1 MQKYLLPLI
10 AVLAIL
16 AVTTYYLSSSDDRAY
31 YEALSNFIYIDDIA
45 DEHKAFTR
53 IDSEFQGDCE
63 DFAFT
68 LQLQIGGEVWAFTH
82 NDNVN
87 HDGRHD
93 HHSWSKLL
101 VLSMSSSSPPS
112 WSLSSSLSNSLFYEC
127 FFFREMFHGGIL
139 R

>member
-31 YEALSNFIYIDDIA
+31 YEALSNFTYVDDVA
-45 DEHKAFTR
+45 DEHKVFTR
-53 IDSEFQGDCE
+53 IDNPFSGDCE

-82 NDNVN
+82 NNDTN
-87 HDGRHD
+87 HAA
-93 HHSWSKLL
+93 L
-101 VLSMSSSSPPS
+101 VLNGAVYD
-112 WSLSSSLSNSLFYEC
+112 SLRKHPVSIEKYPKYPLYKMTFNGELTTN
-127 FFFREMFHGGIL
+127 
-139 R
+139 

>member
-16 AVTTYYLSSSDDRAY
+16 AVTTYYLSSSDDKAY

-45 DEHKAFTR
+45 DEHKAFTS
-53 IDSEFQGDCE
+53 IDKPFKGDCE

-87 HDGRHD
+87 HAA
-93 HHSWSKLL
+93 L
-101 VLSMSSSSPPS
+101 VLNGMVYD
-112 WSLSSSLSNSLFYEC
+112 SLRKRPISIEKYPKHPLYKMTFNGEL
-127 FFFREMFHGGIL
+127 IAN
-139 R
+139 

>member
-16 AVTTYYLSSSDDRAY
+16 AVTTYYLSSSEDRAY
-31 YEALSNFIYIDDIA
+31 YEALSNFTYVDDVA

-53 IDSEFQGDCE
+53 IDKPFEGDCE

-87 HDGRHD
+87 HAA
-93 HHSWSKLL
+93 L
-101 VLSMSSSSPPS
+101 VLNGVVYD
-112 WSLSSSLSNSLFYEC
+112 SLRKHPVSVEKYPKHPLYKMAFNGEL
-127 FFFREMFHGGIL
+127 IAN
-139 R
+139 

>member
-45 DEHKAFTR
+45 DEHKVFTR
-53 IDSEFQGDCE
+53 IDNPFSGDCE

-87 HDGRHD
+87 HAALILNGIVYDSLRTHPVTIENYPKF
-93 HHSWSKLL
+93 KL
-101 VLSMSSSSPPS
+101 
-112 WSLSSSLSNSLFYEC
+112 YEMK
-127 FFFREMFHGGIL
+127 FNGQLIQN
-139 R
+139 

>member
-53 IDSEFQGDCE
+53 IDKSFSGDCE

-87 HDGRHD
+87 HAA
-93 HHSWSKLL
+93 L
-101 VLSMSSSSPPS
+101 VLNGMVYD
-112 WSLSSSLSNSLFYEC
+112 SLRKHPVSVEKYPKHPLYKMAFNGEL
-127 FFFREMFHGGIL
+127 IAN
-139 R
+139 

>member
-1 MQKYLLPLI
+1 MKKYLLPVI
-10 AVLAIL
+10 AVLAVL
-16 AVTTYYLSSSDDRAY
+16 AVTTYYLSPSYDRAY
-31 YEALSNFIYIDDIA
+31 YEALSNFTYIDDVA

-87 HDGRHD
+87 HAA
-93 HHSWSKLL
+93 L
-101 VLSMSSSSPPS
+101 VLNGVVYD
-112 WSLSSSLSNSLFYEC
+112 SLRKHPIPVNAYQKHPLYKMTFNGEL
-127 FFFREMFHGGIL
+127 IAN
-139 R
+139 

>member
-31 YEALSNFIYIDDIA
+31 YEALSNFTYVDDVA
-45 DEHKAFTR
+45 DEHKVFTR
-53 IDSEFQGDCE
+53 IDNPFSGDCE

-82 NDNVN
+82 NNDTN
-87 HDGRHD
+87 HAA
-93 HHSWSKLL
+93 L
-101 VLSMSSSSPPS
+101 VLNGVVFD
-112 WSLSSSLSNSLFYEC
+112 SLKKNTVALEDYSKKPLYKITFTGEVTAN
-127 FFFREMFHGGIL
+127 
-139 R
+139 

>member
-31 YEALSNFIYIDDIA
+31 YEALSNFTYVDDIE
-45 DEHKAFTR
+45 DEYIAYER
-53 IDSEFQGDCE
+53 IDKPFYGDCE

-68 LQLQIGGEVWAFTH
+68 LQKKIGGEVWAFTH

-87 HDGRHD
+87 HAA
-93 HHSWSKLL
+93 L
-101 VLSMSSSSPPS
+101 VLNGMVYD
-112 WSLSSSLSNSLFYEC
+112 SLRKRPISIEKYPKYPLYKMTFTGELIAN
-127 FFFREMFHGGIL
+127 
-139 R
+139 